1 MEVNNPK
8 YKGQGIHLIA
18 SIFTINQGELKVLL
32 IKRKMNH
39 SHLVGPW

>member
-18 SIFTINQGELKVLL
+18 SIFTIDQGELKVFAHQE
-32 IKRKMNH
+32 KK
-39 SHLVGPW
+39 